1 MVKLYVR
8 LIKTGSMTLE
18 DVPAK
23 WREAVAEA
31 LENEYSIRHGQRHE
45 HAVRSHSGNGDS
57 RIVLGSMPYS
67 SRSFEAAH
75 RRL

>member
-31 LENEYSIRHGQRHE
+31 LENE
-45 HAVRSHSGNGDS
+45 
-57 RIVLGSMPYS
+57 
-67 SRSFEAAH
+67 
-75 RRL
+75 